1 MDEYDSLVKWSY
13 LYLTRFCFQAVIKV
27 AYRELGLKCFF
38 PGINL
43 DLHKLRK
50 HYDSQFSK
58 PVEML
63 ESCGDYRNRV
73 HRPVAD

>member
-1 MDEYDSLVKWSY
+1 
-13 LYLTRFCFQAVIKV
+13 
-27 AYRELGLKCFF
+27 
-38 PGINL
+38 
-43 DLHKLRK
+43 LHKLRK
-50 HYDSQFSK
+50 HYDCQFSK